1 MHRRN
6 YVDTSKFI
14 NIILN
19 AELSFVCPTSSLESE
34 DGVVTVPS
42 GPGLGV
48 TIDPEHI
55 NRHQLVTG

>member
-6 YVDTSKFI
+6 CVDTSKFI

-48 TIDPEHI
+48 IIDPDYIAKHE
-55 NRHQLVTG
+55 VVKG

>member
-1 MHRRN
+1 MSRRN

-34 DGVVTVPS
+34 DGVVTVPC

-48 TIDPEHI
+48 TIDPDYI
-55 NRHQLVTG
+55 KKHQPVNG